1 MTQAQAE
8 GTSLAISNRRATLAD
23 ACVRLHFSKHPEL
36 QERYGEQGL
45 AKCIH
50 DAAFHLAFLA
60 AAIASSTP
68 ALFVTYVQWAASM
81 LAARSIPGADLAE
94 SLAAIR
100 VVITEQ
106 LPGESAQ
113 IAAEYIDHGLTRIND
128 AVQEPSHLVGDD
140 PLAMLARGYL
150 DAVLRGE
157 RRSAGSLISEAVA
170 HGTPVADIYLR
181 VFQPVLYEIGR
192 LWQANEISVAQEHYC
207 SAATQLIMSQL
218 YPLIFNGERHGE
230 TLVAAGVAGD
240 LHEIG
245 LRTVA
250 DFFEMGGWNSYYLG
264 ANVPVPD
271 LLRLLV
277 DKHAHVLALSATMGF
292 NVGTVRETIK
302 TVRRAQEC
310 KNVLILVG
318 GYPFNI
324 TGDLWRK
331 VGADGYA
338 PDAAGALALAED
350 LFKNQPTQ

>member
-1 MTQAQAE
+1 MTQAQTE
-8 GTSLAISNRRATLAD
+8 GASLAISSRRATLAD
-23 ACVRLHFSKHPEL
+23 AGVRLHFSKHPEL
-36 QERYGEQGL
+36 QERYGEQGM

-50 DAAFHLAFLA
+50 DAGFHLAFLA
-60 AAIASSTP
+60 EAIASSTP
-68 ALFVTYVQWAASM
+68 ALFDTYVQWAASM

-100 VVITEQ
+100 IVTTEQ
-106 LPGESAQ
+106 LPAENAQ
-113 IAAEYIDHGLTRIND
+113 IAAEYLDHGLSRIND
-128 AVQEPSHLVGDD
+128 ALQEPPHLVGDD
-140 PLAMLARGYL
+140 PLAALARGYL
-150 DAVLRGE
+150 DALLRGE

-192 LWQANEISVAQEHYC
+192 LWQANEITVAQEHYC

-218 YPLIFNGERHGE
+218 YPLVFNAERKGKA
-230 TLVAAGVAGD
+230 LVAAGVAGD

-250 DFFEMGGWNSYYLG
+250 DFFEMAGWNTYYLG

-277 DKHAHVLALSATMGF
+277 DKQANVLALSVTMGF
-292 NVGTVRETIK
+292 NLGAARETIK

-310 KNVLILVG
+310 KNMLILVG

-324 TGDLWRK
+324 TDDLWRK
-331 VGADGYA
+331 VGADGCA
-338 PDAAGALALAED
+338 RDAAAALALAED
-350 LFKNQPTQ
+350 LLKNQPTQ